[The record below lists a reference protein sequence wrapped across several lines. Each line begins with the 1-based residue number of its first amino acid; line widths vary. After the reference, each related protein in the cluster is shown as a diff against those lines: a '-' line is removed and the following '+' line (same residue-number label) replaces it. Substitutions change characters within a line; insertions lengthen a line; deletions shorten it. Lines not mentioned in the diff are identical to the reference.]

1 MDPEMLSE
9 TTPYKELMSDATPPT
24 LAARNAYAV
33 LLVVL
38 MILFVY
44 QAITV
49 IESDLVIEVLFY
61 LAAGVYIVSL
71 YYYRRGQDNTDAE
84 DVDGAEPD

>member
-1 MDPEMLSE
+1 MAE
-9 TTPYKELMSDATPPT
+9 ATPPT

-38 MILFVY
+38 MMLFVY
-44 QAITV
+44 QAVTV

-61 LAAGVYIVSL
+61 LAAGVYVVSL
-71 YYYRRGQDNTDAE
+71 YYYRRGQKNTDGE

>member
-1 MDPEMLSE
+1 MISE
-9 TTPYKELMSDATPPT
+9 PVAYGGPMAEATPPT

-38 MILFVY
+38 MMLFIY
-44 QAITV
+44 QAVSV

-61 LAAGVYIVSL
+61 LAAGVYVLSL
-71 YYYRRGQDNTDAE
+71 YYYRRGQNDPGTEDA
-84 DVDGAEPD
+84 DRAEPDSDQP

>member
-1 MDPEMLSE
+1 MSE
-9 TTPYKELMSDATPPT
+9 ATPPT

-38 MILFVY
+38 MVLFVY
-44 QAITV
+44 QAVTV
-49 IESDLVIEVLFY
+49 IESDLVIELLFY
-61 LAAGVYIVSL
+61 LAAGVYVVSL
-71 YYYRRGQDNTDAE
+71 YYYRRGRDDTDTE

>member
-1 MDPEMLSE
+1 MVE
-9 TTPYKELMSDATPPT
+9 ATPPT

-38 MILFVY
+38 MVLFVY
-44 QAITV
+44 QAVTV

-71 YYYRRGQDNTDAE
+71 YYYRRGQDDTDAE
-84 DVDGAEPD
+84 TVDGAEPDSDRP